1 MWREKAKALQY
12 ALNEFMES
20 ISFRYDE
27 EDDEYYIFGK
37 QNIEDRDFL
46 STLDALRGDLEYYDR
61 EVSMNINDLAWL
73 LVDGEHW
80 EDIEDI

>member
-20 ISFRYDE
+20 INFRYDE

-46 STLDALRGDLEYYDR
+46 STLDALKGDLEYYTT
-61 EVSMNINDLAWL
+61 L
-73 LVDGEHW
+73 
-80 EDIEDI
+80 

>member
-20 ISFRYDE
+20 INFRYDE

-46 STLDALRGDLEYYDR
+46 STLDALKGELEYYTT
-61 EVSMNINDLAWL
+61 L
-73 LVDGEHW
+73 
-80 EDIEDI
+80 

>member
-1 MWREKAKALQY
+1 MWREKAKALQH

-46 STLDALRGDLEYYDR
+46 STLDALKGDLEYYTT
-61 EVSMNINDLAWL
+61 L
-73 LVDGEHW
+73 
-80 EDIEDI
+80 